1 VVQIHSPRPFSLRL
15 SSHSFD
21 RQTCLKNC
29 GKSKSPPLPKLGGSA
44 TLKDKTTIHR
54 RHSEV
59 VLFNLGVVINR
70 KNPKGFATAPIFQW
84 QGRS

>member
-1 VVQIHSPRPFSLRL
+1 
-15 SSHSFD
+15 
-21 RQTCLKNC
+21 
-29 GKSKSPPLPKLGGSA
+29 
-44 TLKDKTTIHR
+44 
-54 RHSEV
+54 V